1 MDREGL
7 VENRKMHFFGG
18 VWLLSALMFVAIL
31 TTPSWSESLPSLQGG
46 DGWLNSAP
54 LTRAALSGKVV
65 LVDFWEYTCVNCVR
79 TFPVLKRWYRTYGPK
94 GLVIIGI
101 HTPEFTFGQLQ
112 SNVESA
118 VARFGL
124 HYPVLLDNRMVLWD
138 RFRNHYWPAEYLY
151 DRQGNLL
158 YHSIGEGD
166 YDEMETRI
174 RLALDLSEKSSGSE
188 ELPDFPLGMTHELYA
203 GSERGT
209 LPDGVKKDSSGT
221 PGNAERFNAVSLVP
235 DQFNPRGDW
244 EVYGEYIMPGPV
256 HSGVHPELLL
266 PYHAAGVH
274 LVLRPLEGGGNRVDV
289 ALNGHPVPRS
299 VAGGDIRY
307 DSHGKSY
314 IQVRRAR
321 MYDLT
326 KHQSFGGYLLD
337 FAPTGRG
344 PAFYAA
350 TFDPH

>member
-1 MDREGL
+1 ML
-7 VENRKMHFFGG
+7 AV
-18 VWLLSALMFVAIL
+18 L
-31 TTPSWSESLPSLQGG
+31 TTPAWSESIPSLQGG

-54 LTRAALSGKVV
+54 LTRASLSGKVV

-79 TFPVLKRWYRTYGPK
+79 TFPVLKRWDRTYGPK

-112 SNVESA
+112 SNVASA
-118 VARFGL
+118 VTRFGL
-124 HYPVLLDNRMVLWD
+124 HYPVVLDNRMILWN

-151 DRQGNLL
+151 GRNGELL

-166 YDEMETRI
+166 YDEMEARI
-174 RLALDLSEKSSGSE
+174 RLALDLSEKNSGSQE
-188 ELPDFPLGMTHELYA
+188 VQDFPLEMTHELYA

-209 LPDGVKKDSSGT
+209 LPVGVKAGSSGN
-221 PGNAERFNAVSLVP
+221 PGNPGKRERFNDGKLVQ
-235 DQFNPRGDW
+235 DQFNPRGEW
-244 EVYGEYIMPGPV
+244 EIFGEYITPG
-256 HSGVHPELLL
+256 SLSAAIRPELLL

-274 LVLRPLEGGGNRVDV
+274 LVLRPLPGEANRVDI
-289 ALNGHPVPRS
+289 ALDGHSVPRS
-299 VAGGDIRY
+299 VAGKDIRY

-314 IQVRRAR
+314 ILVRQAR

-326 KHQSFGGYLLD
+326 NHQSLGAYLLD
-337 FAPTGRG
+337 LVPTGRG
-344 PAFYAA
+344 PAIYAA